1 MLSHALSWYNVGMT
15 YKFIKK
21 IIAIITCLLL
31 IAALA
36 GCDSIA
42 ANGSTSDIYIN
53 EVVSSNSFSLVDEV
67 LGSPDWIELYNPSAS
82 PVDLEGY
89 ALTDNLKDPHKW
101 TFPSASIPAGGYVT
115 VYAAKYEGDDELLC
129 TGFGLSKSG
138 ELLYLVDPFYN
149 VVQQM
154 EIPELVSDV
163 SYARTADGGY
173 GYCSSPTPNAEN
185 STDIFLSSADSLSV
199 MSSDDA
205 LAITEVMPEN
215 VSTLQ
220 SADGSYYSWA
230 EIKNVS
236 SSSVMLSDYYLS
248 DSIAEPSK
256 WRLPSSSIEPG
267 QYAIV
272 YLSGEDSAD
281 NGEMHA
287 SFRIGSTDSAL
298 ALSNGAG
305 SVISMINWTNPVY
318 PGVSVV
324 GPDTYT
330 TFPTPAAD
338 NSSAVFESLAL
349 SPMDESS
356 PVQINELLK
365 FNEYSIRDF
374 YGNRSPWVE
383 LYNSSGNTISLGN
396 YCLSDDTDNP
406 FKWHFPESSIE
417 PGEYKVIFLSG
428 SETSDGELH
437 TSFALSRTE
446 NQLMLTD
453 MSSMTHQIIELDPS
467 LGENVSYGAGSDGQY
482 YFYASPTPGAAN
494 TTHAFDSAA
503 DASIPKMSS
512 VYISEVAAVKAA
524 KSDGTDW
531 IEFHNSSDDSINL
544 EGWHLTDDPNNMFKF
559 TFPSFRISS
568 GDYAALSASAS
579 STSGVSAPF
588 NISASGDTL
597 ILTDNDGNIKDIFET
612 GALRHGITS
621 GRIEGEPARVF
632 FSSPTKGKQ
641 NTSAAYSSFTSS
653 PVFSDNALYH
663 TDSFQLSISSLTPG
677 ARIYYTTD
685 GSKPTTDSSLYSG
698 PLTISKNTPVK
709 AIAVGEGMLPSDTA
723 AATFLF
729 EEPHT
734 LPVVCLTIDSVS
746 FEEVYSVTD
755 RWEKVEREGFCEY
768 YEADGL
774 LGTQFP
780 CGLRVNGAS
789 TLTMRQKSLSI
800 FLRGG
805 YGQNSTSY
813 QFFPGNDVTEYTSIA
828 VRNSGQDASKAR
840 LRDSFYSKCVA
851 GLNLDYIQ
859 TRPVIVYIN
868 GQYWGLY
875 DLNENQNEDYLT
887 THFGVDPNTVNII
900 RRNETPL
907 AGSRTDF
914 YRVRKY
920 GLEEDTSLDS
930 KYQEFIQWVDV
941 DYFMDY
947 LIAQS
952 YFANGDMFNQK
963 YWRTE
968 DYTVKWRPI
977 YYDLDLAL
985 GSSSPTR
992 NILPNY
998 FNPEGIPSQ
1007 DGSLTNM
1014 DLYVGL
1020 RKNAGWCQAFGER
1033 YVYVALNYFNPER
1046 VIGILDEMVSIME
1059 PEMSRHIKRWGTPS
1073 SMSEWKSNVKDL
1085 RDCLEKRQSHALTY
1099 LQREFGFS
1107 DAQMQEWKAKAT
1119 ASAIPQIDQ

>member
-1 MLSHALSWYNVGMT
+1 LPCYNIAMT
-15 YKFIKK
+15 YEYFKRYIVMM
-21 IIAIITCLLL
+21 TCLLL
-31 IAALA
+31 VVSLT

-42 ANGSTSDIYIN
+42 SSASAPDIYIN
-53 EVVSSNSFSLVDEV
+53 EVVSSNSFSLADEV

-82 PVDLEGY
+82 SVELSGY

-101 TFPSASIPAGGYVT
+101 TFPDVSIPAGGYII
-115 VYAAKYEGDDELLC
+115 VYAAKYEGDAELLC

-138 ELLYLVDPFYN
+138 ELLYLVDPYYN
-149 VVQQM
+149 VIQQL
-154 EIPELVSDV
+154 EVPELVSDV
-163 SYARTADGGY
+163 SYARAADGSF
-173 GYCSSPTPNAEN
+173 GYCSAPTPSAEN
-185 STDIFLSSADSLSV
+185 TTDIFLSSAESLSV
-199 MSSDDA
+199 MSSDNA
-205 LAITEVMPEN
+205 IAITEVMPEN
-215 VSTLQ
+215 ISTLQ

-230 EIKNVS
+230 EIKNIS
-236 SSSVMLSDYYLS
+236 SASVTLSDYYLS
-248 DSIAEPSK
+248 DSMAEPSK
-256 WRLPSSSIEPG
+256 WRLPSATIEPG

-272 YLSGEDSAD
+272 YLSGEDSTD

-298 ALSNGAG
+298 ALANGAG
-305 SVISMINWTNPVY
+305 TVISMINWTNPVY

-330 TFPTPAAD
+330 TFPTPADD
-338 NSSAVFESLAL
+338 NSQITFDSLTL
-349 SPMDESS
+349 TPMDQSS
-356 PVQINELLK
+356 PVRINELLK
-365 FNEYSIRDF
+365 FNEYSMRDF
-374 YGNRSPWVE
+374 YGDRSPWVE
-383 LYNSSGNTISLGN
+383 LYNSSSAPVSLGN
-396 YCLSDDTDNP
+396 YCLSDDADNP
-406 FKWHFPESSIE
+406 FKWHFPDVSIE
-417 PGEYKVIFLSG
+417 AGEYKIIFLSG
-428 SETSDGELH
+428 NETSAGELH
-437 TSFALSRTE
+437 TPFSMSRTE
-446 NQLMLTD
+446 NQLMLMDT
-453 MSSMTHQIIELDPS
+453 STMTYDLIEHDPS
-467 LGENVSYGAGSDGQY
+467 IGDNVSYGLGSDGQY

-494 TTHAFDSAA
+494 TTHPFTNAGE
-503 DASIPKMSS
+503 ASITKLSS
-512 VYISEVAAVKAA
+512 VYISEVAAVKAV

-531 IEFHNSSDDSINL
+531 IELYNSSDDSINL
-544 EGWHLTDDPNNMFKF
+544 EGWHLTDDPADMFKF
-559 TFPSFRISS
+559 TFPSFKISS
-568 GDYAALSASAS
+568 GEYAAISASES

-597 ILTDNDGNIKDIFET
+597 ILTDEDGNIKDMFET
-612 GALRHGITS
+612 GALRYGITS

-632 FSSPTKGKQ
+632 FSSPTKGRE
-641 NTSAAYSSFTSS
+641 NTSGVFSGFTSS
-653 PVFSDNALYH
+653 PIFSDNALYH
-663 TDSFQLSISSLTPG
+663 TASFQLTISSLTPD

-685 GSKPTTDSSLYSG
+685 GSKPTTDSSLYTG

-709 AIAVGEGMLPSDTA
+709 AIAVADGLLQSDTS

-734 LPVVCLTIDSVS
+734 LPVVCLSIDSAS
-746 FEEVYSVTD
+746 FDEVYSVID
-755 RWEKVEREGFCEY
+755 RWEKVEREGYCEY
-768 YEADGL
+768 YETDGL

-805 YGQNSTSY
+805 YGQSSTSY
-813 QFFPGNDVTEYTSIA
+813 QFFPGNDVTEYTSLA

-851 GLNLDYIQ
+851 GLNIDYIQ

-875 DLNENQNEDYLT
+875 DLNENQNEDYLA
-887 THFGVDPNTVNII
+887 THFGVDPDTVNII

-907 AGSRTDF
+907 AGNRTDF

-920 GLEEDTSLDS
+920 GLEEDTSIES

-968 DYTVKWRPI
+968 DYSIKWRPI

-985 GSSSPTR
+985 SSSSPTR

-1020 RKNAGWCQAFGER
+1020 RKNAGWCQKFGER

-1046 VIGILDEMVSIME
+1046 VIGILDEMTSAME
-1059 PEMSRHIKRWGTPS
+1059 PEMARHIKRWGTPS

-1099 LQREFGFS
+1099 LQREFGFT
-1107 DAQMQEWKAKAT
+1107 DAQMEEWKAKA
-1119 ASAIPQIDQ
+1119 ASPSVPPAIQ

>member
-1 MLSHALSWYNVGMT
+1 MPCYNTVMIYT
-15 YKFIKK
+15 VFKRS
-21 IIAIITCLLL
+21 IAMITCLLL
-31 IAALA
+31 AAALT

-42 ANGSTSDIYIN
+42 SSGSASEIYIN
-53 EVVSSNSFSLVDEV
+53 EVVSSNSFSLVDDV
-67 LGSPDWIELYNPSAS
+67 LGSPDWIELHNPSAVTVELS
-82 PVDLEGY
+82 GY

-101 TFPSASIPAGGYVT
+101 VFPAVSIPSGGYLT
-115 VYAAKYEGDDELLC
+115 VYAAKYEGDAELLC

-138 ELLYLVDPFYN
+138 ELLYLVDPYYN
-149 VVQQM
+149 VIQQL
-154 EIPELVSDV
+154 EVPELVSDV
-163 SYARTADGGY
+163 SYARSTDGSY
-173 GYCSSPTPNAEN
+173 GYCSAPTPNAEN
-185 STDIFLSSADSLSV
+185 TSDIFLSSADSLSV
-199 MSSDDA
+199 MSSDNA

-215 VSTLQ
+215 VSTFQ

-230 EIKNVS
+230 EIKNIS
-236 SSSVMLSDYYLS
+236 SETVTLSDYYLS
-248 DSIAEPSK
+248 DSMAEPSK
-256 WRLPSSSIEPG
+256 WRFPSASIEPG

-272 YLSGEDSAD
+272 YLSGEDSTD

-330 TFPTPAAD
+330 TFPTPADD
-338 NSSAVFESLAL
+338 NSSVTFDSLTL
-349 SPMDESS
+349 SPMDQSS
-356 PVQINELLK
+356 PVRINELLK
-365 FNEYSIRDF
+365 FNRYSIRDF
-374 YGNRSPWVE
+374 YGERSPWAE
-383 LYNSSGNTISLGN
+383 LYNSSGSSVSLGN
-396 YCLSDDTDNP
+396 YCLSDDADNP
-406 FKWHFPESSIE
+406 FKWHFPDVSIE
-417 PGEYKVIFLSG
+417 PGEYKVVFLSG
-428 SETSDGELH
+428 NETSGGELH
-437 TSFALSRTE
+437 TPFSLSRTE

-453 MSSMTHQIIELDPS
+453 TASMTCQIIELDAS
-467 LGENVSYGAGSDGQY
+467 IGDNVSYGAGSDGQY

-494 TTHAFDSAA
+494 TTHPFASAGE
-503 DASIPKMSS
+503 ASITKLSS

-524 KSDGTDW
+524 KSDETDW
-531 IEFHNSSDDSINL
+531 IELHNSSDDSINL
-544 EGWHLTDDPNNMFKF
+544 EGWHLTDDPGDMFKF
-559 TFPSFRISS
+559 TFPSFRLSA
-568 GDYAALSASAS
+568 GEYAAISVSAS
-579 STSGVSAPF
+579 SSSGVSAPF

-597 ILTDNDGNIKDIFET
+597 ILTDDDGNIKDIFET
-612 GALRHGITS
+612 GALRLGVTS
-621 GRIEGEPARVF
+621 GRIEGNPERVF
-632 FSSPTKGKQ
+632 FSSPTKGKE
-641 NTSAAYSSFTSS
+641 NTSSAYGSFTST
-653 PVFSDNALYH
+653 PVFSDNTLYH
-663 TDSFQLSISSLTPG
+663 TDSFQLTISSLTPD
-677 ARIYYTTD
+677 AKIYYTTD
-685 GSKPTTDSSLYSG
+685 GSKPTTASMLYSA
-698 PLTISKNTPVK
+698 PLTISKSTPVK
-709 AIAVGEGMLPSDTA
+709 AIAVAEGLLPSDTT
-723 AATFLF
+723 AATYLF

-734 LPVVCLTIDSVS
+734 LPVVCLSIDSTS
-746 FEEVYSVTD
+746 FDEVYSVTD
-755 RWEKVEREGFCEY
+755 RWEKVEREGHCEY

-805 YGQNSTSY
+805 YGQSSVNY
-813 QFFPGNDVTEYTSIA
+813 QFFPGNDVTEYTSLA

-851 GLNLDYIQ
+851 GLNLDYIH
-859 TRPVIVYIN
+859 TRPVVVYIN

-875 DLNENQNEDYLT
+875 DLNENQNEDYLA
-887 THFGVDPNTVNII
+887 THFGVDPDTVNII

-907 AGSRTDF
+907 AGNRTDF

-941 DYFMDY
+941 DYFTDY

-952 YFANGDMFNQK
+952 YFSNGDMFNQK
-963 YWRTE
+963 YWRTD
-968 DYTVKWRPI
+968 DYTIKWRPI

-1007 DGSLTNM
+1007 DGSITNM

-1020 RKNAGWCQAFGER
+1020 RKNAGWCQQFGER

-1046 VIGILDEMVSIME
+1046 VTGILDEMVSTME

-1073 SMSEWKSNVKDL
+1073 SMSQWKSSVKEL
-1085 RDCLEKRQSHALTY
+1085 RDCLEKRQAHALTY

-1107 DAQMQEWKAKAT
+1107 DAQMEEWKAKAT
-1119 ASAIPQIDQ
+1119 TAAIPQVSQ